1 MIREDEAQL
10 EVTVPLLRRTGY
22 KLVNVG
28 TGGVFEVPSL
38 LGVGARA
45 RFMHDGCAATLSNRF
60 GSCGGGDAHGVTS
73 QLAAA
78 ELADLVSF
86 LETL

>member
-1 MIREDEAQL
+1 M
-10 EVTVPLLRRTGY
+10 V
-22 KLVNVG
+22 
-28 TGGVFEVPSL
+28 VFKVPSL

-45 RFMHDGCAATLSNRF
+45 RFMHDGRAATLSDRF

-86 LETL
+86 LERCS